1 MSPQPIQYDAAH
13 LSLASRFF
21 HSEAV
26 VASPADDTETII
38 CSVAIGGDLA
48 VTQGVYLFG
57 WCAVTAGTNAVGAT
71 LQIRQTNAAGS
82 SKVSTGAVTVVAT
95 KLYAPS
101 VFTIDTAPGSTTQV
115 YVLTLTMLS
124 GSAASAVSQARLMA
138 LVV

>member
-1 MSPQPIQYDAAH
+1 MPQPIQYDAAH
-13 LSLASRFF
+13 LSLAARFF
-21 HSEAV
+21 HSET
-26 VASPADDTETII
+26 VAGSPADDTETIV

-71 LQIRQTNAAGS
+71 LQIRQTNAAGA

-101 VFTIDTAPGSTTQV
+101 VQTIDTAPGSSTQV

-124 GSAASAVSQARLMA
+124 GSAASTVSQARLVA
-138 LVV
+138 VVV